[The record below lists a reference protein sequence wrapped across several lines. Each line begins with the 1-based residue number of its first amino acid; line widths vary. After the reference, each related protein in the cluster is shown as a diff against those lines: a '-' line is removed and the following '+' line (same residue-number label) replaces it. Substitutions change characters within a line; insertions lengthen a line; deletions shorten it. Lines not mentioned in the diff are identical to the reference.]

1 MSESNYLT
9 EEGKV
14 ELEREL
20 DKLVNVRLPELRIKL
35 KEAVAQGDLKENA
48 DYHDTREQKALVD
61 GRVQYIENI
70 LRTAT
75 IISNDR
81 RSGIVELGSTV
92 TIRFKGEGED
102 EVYKIVGAAEAN
114 PSEGRISNES
124 PIGSVLI
131 DHKVGDRVK
140 VKTPSGEMTLK
151 IKKIE

>member
-1 MSESNYLT
+1 MSEPTYLT
-9 EEGKV
+9 EEGKI

-20 DKLVNVRLPELRIKL
+20 DKLVNVRLPSLRIKL

-48 DYHDTREQKALVD
+48 DYHDTREKKALVD

-81 RSGIVELGSTV
+81 QSGIVGLGSTV
-92 TIRFKGEGED
+92 TIRFKRED
-102 EVYKIVGAAEAN
+102 DDEIYKIVGAAEAN

-131 DHKVGDRVK
+131 DRKVRDNVK
-140 VKTPSGEMTLK
+140 VTTPNGEIPIK